1 MQDIAAFSDDNFEA
15 KAWINKT
22 FKSAEAQENK
32 DAFVSSLV
40 MKLQLYVQ
48 QVNSALEDTS
58 QQVLQSLPRVMR
70 DTELL
75 HQEAL
80 LLREK
85 MQLVKVEI
93 AKPPAKHYKGQEI
106 QPTYPISLTPP
117 AAGFTTRRPAHLD
130 NPHEQDNRSNCTERY
145 THSNSQEQQPSPTP
159 GHRLDHQCPVEQDTG
174 QSMATL
180 ERIDNIKTE
189 LQAAKQA
196 LHETDNWI
204 ILAADLEEV
213 FESGDIESISA
224 KLVSMQQSL
233 LILANVP
240 DYEDRKLQLEG
251 LKNRLEAM
259 ASPLLV
265 QAFTSGSIA
274 ADDNT
279 GCLSV
284 VLTKSLFQNGNPRA
298 LIGDAPYP
306 LLRTSPPRT
315 PAMTSTQH
323 IEKPSPVHPTEI
335 RTSISPS
342 SAVKLNTTSAL
353 ANYATK
359 ADDSCSKN
367 LRSIKEQGCLGPV
380 SALPVT
386 ERRGTSLLQTC
397 YNVYLLR
404 GPVAKRNSSFRLSGT
419 GCECDVSGAL
429 TKEQAVISQPIPT
442 WQKKR

>member
-1 MQDIAAFSDDNFEA
+1 MDIAAFSDDNFEA

-93 AKPPAKHYKGQEI
+93 AK
-106 QPTYPISLTPP
+106 
-117 AAGFTTRRPAHLD
+117 
-130 NPHEQDNRSNCTERY
+130 
-145 THSNSQEQQPSPTP
+145 
-159 GHRLDHQCPVEQDTG
+159 VEQDTG

-196 LHETDNWI
+196 LHEADNWI

-265 QAFTSGSIA
+265 QAFTSGSIGNSTSEIHSEVLGMYGDDCQDCSNISIWCTFYDDVQVNL
-274 ADDNT
+274 ADQPRSGRPATTSTLLNVVVPCSLASK
-279 GCLSV
+279 GLCNPNSM
-284 VLTKSLFQNGNPRA
+284 VLTLQFPPPSNAQVILLPQNVGSRLTTLSEEHA
-298 LIGDAPYP
+298 AAP
-306 LLRTSPPRT
+306 LETKFMGGLRSDRLEQ
-315 PAMTSTQH
+315 A
-323 IEKPSPVHPTEI
+323 
-335 RTSISPS
+335 
-342 SAVKLNTTSAL
+342 TSATGRL
-353 ANYATK
+353 
-359 ADDSCSKN
+359 
-367 LRSIKEQGCLGPV
+367 
-380 SALPVT
+380 
-386 ERRGTSLLQTC
+386 
-397 YNVYLLR
+397 
-404 GPVAKRNSSFRLSGT
+404 VAH
-419 GCECDVSGAL
+419 
-429 TKEQAVISQPIPT
+429 
-442 WQKKR
+442 